1 MAMTLKA
8 ARVNAGLTQ
17 PEAAAQL
24 GVTKNTLSNWEL
36 SRSFPT
42 VPQIKQ
48 IERLYGVEFGDL
60 AFPDI
65 PAADSDEEEA
75 SE

>member
-17 PEAAAQL
+17 TEAAKQL

-36 SRSFPT
+36 GRSFPT
-42 VPQIKQ
+42 VPQIRL
-48 IERLYGVEFGDL
+48 IEDLYKVPFAELEFTDT
-60 AFPDI
+60 DT
-65 PAADSDEEEA
+65 SEEVLG
-75 SE
+75 

>member
-17 PEAAAQL
+17 TEAAKQL

-36 SRSFPT
+36 GRSFPT
-42 VPQIKQ
+42 VPQIRL
-48 IERLYGVEFGDL
+48 IEDLYAIPFAELEFTDT
-60 AFPDI
+60 D
-65 PAADSDEEEA
+65 A
-75 SE
+75 SEEVQG

>member
-17 PEAAAQL
+17 TEAAKQL

-36 SRSFPT
+36 GRSFPT
-42 VPQIKQ
+42 VPQIRL
-48 IERLYGVEFGDL
+48 IEDLYAVPFAELEFTDT
-60 AFPDI
+60 DT
-65 PAADSDEEEA
+65 SEEVPV
-75 SE
+75 

>member
-17 PEAAAQL
+17 TEAAESL

-36 SRSFPT
+36 GRSFPT
-42 VPQIKQ
+42 VPQIRL
-48 IERLYGVEFGDL
+48 IEDLYAVPFAEL
-60 AFPDI
+60 AFTE
-65 PAADSDEEEA
+65 ADA
-75 SE
+75 SEGVAE